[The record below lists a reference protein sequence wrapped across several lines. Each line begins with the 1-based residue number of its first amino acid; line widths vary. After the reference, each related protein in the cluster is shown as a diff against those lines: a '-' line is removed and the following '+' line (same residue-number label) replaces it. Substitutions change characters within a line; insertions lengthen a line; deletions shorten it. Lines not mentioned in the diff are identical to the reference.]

1 MFGNGA
7 GMPNMNMQGM
17 MFNNPNYNM
26 QMPNMMNNGNFN
38 MMPFFLAMTNNP
50 NMNVPGLNFG
60 GNEEWMKGYKIG
72 MDEVN
77 NNTVDNNPTSGDKK
91 TIIFKTT
98 QGVITNVTIDHGKTV
113 SELLQLYLKRMGKA
127 ELINNREGIC
137 FVFNANKIP
146 FDSPIKV
153 GDFFGFNSY
162 PNIIVNDVNNL
173 IGA

>member
-1 MFGNGA
+1 MFGNGG

-17 MFNNPNYNM
+17 MFNNQNINM
-26 QMPNMMNNGNFN
+26 PMPNMMNTGNFN
-38 MMPFFLAMTNNP
+38 MMPFFLAMMNNP
-50 NMNVPGLNFG
+50 NMNFPVMNVG
-60 GNEEWMKGYKIG
+60 GNEDWVNGYKLAMGEANI
-72 MDEVN
+72 N
-77 NNTVDNNPTSGDKK
+77 IDNSNLTSGNKI
-91 TIIFKTT
+91 TVVFKTT

-137 FVFNANKIP
+137 FVFNATKIN
-146 FDSPIKV
+146 FDSQTKV
-153 GDFFGFNSY
+153 EDFFKYNSF